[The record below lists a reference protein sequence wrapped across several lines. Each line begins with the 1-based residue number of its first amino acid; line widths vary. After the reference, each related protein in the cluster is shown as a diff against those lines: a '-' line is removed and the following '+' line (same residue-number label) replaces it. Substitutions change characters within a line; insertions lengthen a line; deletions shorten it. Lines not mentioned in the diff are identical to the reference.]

1 MKHVAH
7 MGEKRNTFHIFT
19 GKPEGR
25 NHLEDLCIEGRIL
38 FKINHK

>member
-7 MGEKRNTFHIFT
+7 MRNAFHIFM

-25 NHLEDLCIEGRIL
+25 NYLEDLCIEGRIL
-38 FKINHK
+38 FKMNLFI

>member
-7 MGEKRNTFHIFT
+7 MGNAFHIFM

-25 NHLEDLCIEGRIL
+25 NYLEEI
-38 FKINHK
+38 